1 MLWGSALSEYLVC
14 VLLYVADRRGFAI
27 VNAMSLRQGVAGFD
41 QAPRFANVNA
51 LRHAIN
57 SDNL

>member
-1 MLWGSALSEYLVC
+1 MSPTEEA
-14 VLLYVADRRGFAI
+14 FAI
-27 VNAMSLRQGVAGFD
+27 VNSQVSLHQGVAGFD

-51 LRHAIN
+51 LRHVIN